1 MISPLPPSVPSKNP
15 YQNQIDY
22 ILLRKNINSKM
33 FDSRYFNI
41 NITRPNHKPVIS
53 RIQI

>member
-15 YQNQIDY
+15 YRNQIDY
-22 ILLRKNINSKM
+22 IPLKKNINSKI

-41 NITRPNHKPVIS
+41 NITRPDHTPVIAQT
-53 RIQI
+53 QI